1 MFRAVTV
8 SVVHADPQQAGRE
21 VAEELCDELGAAPDL
36 VILFAAA
43 RYAKGALL
51 DGIYSRLP
59 ETTQLIGCSSYAQI
73 NSEEG
78 LVDSVTALGMRLG
91 RLSAHTVMVE
101 DAVTDCRAA
110 GQALGQKLLAAEPSL
125 VIVLPDGLHVNST
138 RLLLG
143 MQDILGRSC
152 PIVGGEA
159 SDAGDFTQTYQ
170 FIGRRVISDGAVAVA
185 LRGPLQLKTA
195 ARSGWVPVGKTHVV
209 TQVERGNIILTI
221 DDRPALELYKQYL
234 GPRALEMPA
243 ISPDFPIG
251 LVSDTATGQKVPDG
265 EILLLRAILGMDE
278 ARQAIILGGECPEG
292 AEIRMTRAGKQDVIG
307 GADQAGRQAL
317 SALPEPSLALI
328 FDCMARKVVL
338 GARYKEELHA
348 TFHALGPSVPKIGFY
363 CFGELSPVEGVTMHH
378 HETFTMALLK
388 VLDT

>member
-8 SVVHADPQQAGRE
+8 SVVHPDPQQAGRE
-21 VAEELCDELGAAPDL
+21 VAEELCEQLAAAPDL
-36 VILFAAA
+36 VLVFAAA
-43 RYAKGALL
+43 RYAKSALL
-51 DGIYSRLP
+51 EGLGSALP
-59 ETTQLIGCSSYAQI
+59 ASTQLIGCSSYAQI
-73 NSEEG
+73 NSEGG
-78 LVDSVTALGMRLG
+78 LTDSVTALGMRLG
-91 RLSAHTVMVE
+91 PLTAHTALVE

-110 GQALGQKLLAAEPSL
+110 GQALGRQLAAAEPSL

-143 MQDILGRSC
+143 MQDVLGRSC
-152 PIVGGEA
+152 PIIGGEA
-159 SDAGDFTQTYQ
+159 SDAGDFTRTYQ
-170 FIGRRVISDGAVAVA
+170 FHGRKLWSDGAVAVA

-195 ARSGWVPVGKTHVV
+195 ARSGWVPIGKTHVV
-209 TQVERGNIILTI
+209 TKVERGNIILTI

-251 LVSDTATGQKVPDG
+251 LVSDTATGQKVPEG

-292 AEIRMTRAGKQDVIG
+292 AEVRMTRAGKQDVIG

-317 SALPEPSLALI
+317 AALPEPSLALI

-338 GARYKEELHA
+338 GGRYKEELHA
-348 TFHALGPSVPKIGFY
+348 TFAALGPEVPKVGFY
-363 CFGELSPVEGVTMHH
+363 CFGELSPVQGVTMHH

-388 VLDT
+388 VPDA

>member
-8 SVVHADPQQAGRE
+8 SVVHADSQEAGRE

-43 RYAKGALL
+43 RYAVQALL

-59 ETTQLIGCSSYAQI
+59 ETCQLVGCSSYAQI

-78 LVDSVTALGMRLG
+78 LVDSVTALGLRLG
-91 RLSAHTVMVE
+91 GLSAHTALVE

-110 GQALGQKLLAAEPSL
+110 GQALGQKLLAAAPSL

-152 PIVGGEA
+152 PIIGGEA
-159 SDAGDFTQTYQ
+159 SDSGDFTRTYQ
-170 FIGRRVISDGAVAVA
+170 FIGRRVLSGGAVAVA
-185 LRGPLQLKTA
+185 LRGPLLLQTA

-209 TQVERGNIILTI
+209 TRVERGNIILTI

-265 EILLLRAILGMDE
+265 EILLLRAINGMDE
-278 ARQAIILGGECPEG
+278 ARQAIILSGECPEG

-317 SALPEPSLALI
+317 SALSEPSLAFI

-348 TFHALGPSVPKIGFY
+348 TFSALGPRVPKIGFY
-363 CFGELSPVEGVTMHH
+363 CFGELSPVQGVTMHH
-378 HETFTMALLK
+378 HETFTMALVK
-388 VLDT
+388 VLDA